1 MPYKKKRSFKKRMKS
16 FSSKKTN
23 RKTNRRTKRLK
34 AGTAFVDRNRELKPT
49 IASLGRPLT
58 DTEERNLFRQEE
70 QRRRAE
76 EERRR
81 AEEERRRAEEERFNN
96 GDNPLG
102 DLLAWGRQGETNN
115 FTASQ

>member
-81 AEEERRRAEEERFNN
+81 AEEERFNN

>member
-70 QRRRAE
+70 
-76 EERRR
+76 
-81 AEEERRRAEEERFNN
+81 ERRRAEEERFNN

-102 DLLAWGRQGETNN
+102 DLLAWGRQGGDK
-115 FTASQ
+115 